1 MTLDMG
7 TDALRVQM
15 REMQQRALYAME
27 VQAHSS
33 AKALEADARIHAPW
47 TDRSGAARNT
57 MTGRAQRSGAVFT
70 ITLSGNVRH
79 LVYLELARERKWAA
93 MWPAMQ
99 RNAERILKNM
109 ARAGGFRS

>member
-1 MTLDMG
+1 M
-7 TDALRVQM
+7 ALEMNTQQLHQQL
-15 REMQQRALYAME
+15 REMQLKSLYAME
-27 VQAHSS
+27 MQAHTS
-33 AKALEADARIHAPW
+33 AKVLEADARIHAPW

-57 MTGRAQRSGAVFT
+57 ISGRAQRSGAVFT

-79 LVYLELARERKWAA
+79 LVYLELAHERKWAA

-109 ARAGGFRS
+109 ARAGGFK